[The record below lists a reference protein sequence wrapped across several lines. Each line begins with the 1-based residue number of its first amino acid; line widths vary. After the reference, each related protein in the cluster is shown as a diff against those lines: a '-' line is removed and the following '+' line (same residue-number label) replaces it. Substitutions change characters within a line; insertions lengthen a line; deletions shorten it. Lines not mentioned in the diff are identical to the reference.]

1 MNSARTVHIRNFGC
15 QMNKLDTALVSA
27 ALRQAGFSFTDSI
40 KDADVVV
47 INTCSVREHA
57 EARVLSHLGHLKHL
71 KKHRPGMVV
80 AVIGCMAQR
89 LGNALLEHDA
99 VNVVCGPGQVPQ
111 LVGLVE
117 DALSQNAKR
126 LAVAEAIRDRADT
139 SSDALEQFESL
150 YGHENDGDGGPPGQ
164 TFVRVM
170 RGCDNFCTYC
180 IVPYVRGPEQCRPP
194 QRILSQVRR
203 LADEGVRQVTLLG
216 QTVNAYR
223 YRDGGKTSSLADL
236 LGMVAEV
243 EGIEWVRFVTS
254 YPSEEFFDDIL
265 HAMASSPKVCH
276 YLHMPAQSGSDR
288 ILRAMNRHY
297 TAEQYLGLLARARR
311 IVPDIAIAGDFI
323 VGFPGET
330 DEDFQATVDLVR
342 RARYRNCFI
351 FRYSPRPGTTA
362 DKRHQDS
369 VPDEVKQRRNVELLA
384 VQETISG
391 QLSGEFLGRTVTVL
405 VEGLSKKAHVNP
417 TDDRDRPQLVGRTA
431 GDSIVVFN
439 GAPSL
444 AGRFVDVRITATS
457 PLTLFGDLADG

>member
-1 MNSARTVHIRNFGC
+1 MNNARTVHIRNFGC

-27 ALRQAGFSFTDSI
+27 ALRQAGFSFTDSV

-89 LGNALLEHDA
+89 LGGALLEHDA

-150 YGHENDGDGGPPGQ
+150 YGHESDAEAGPPGQ
-164 TFVRVM
+164 AFVRVM

-194 QRILSQVRR
+194 ERILSQVRR

-223 YRDGGKTSSLADL
+223 YRDGHRTYSLADL

-243 EGIEWVRFVTS
+243 EEIEWIRFVTS

-297 TAEQYLGLLARARR
+297 TVEQYLELLARARR
-311 IVPDIAIAGDFI
+311 IVPDVAIAGDFI

-330 DEDFQATVDLVR
+330 EEDFQATVDLVR
-342 RARYRNCFI
+342 QARYRNCFI

-384 VQETISG
+384 VQEAISG

-417 TDDRDRPQLVGRTA
+417 TDDRDHPQLVGRTA

-444 AGRFVDVRITATS
+444 AGRFADVCITATS
-457 PLTLFGDLADG
+457 PLTLFGDLVER